1 MIIQD
6 AVKICLTKK
15 GHFGRPVSWR
25 KTASAIDLGR
35 KMDTSQT
42 RSFTVRRA
50 DVVYGLTWDVKPEE
64 FLEDWEVVTSEELAA
79 EACET
84 EESDV

>member
-1 MIIQD
+1 
-6 AVKICLTKK
+6 
-15 GHFGRPVSWR
+15 
-25 KTASAIDLGR
+25 
-35 KMDTSQT
+35 MDTSQT